1 MNKRKNIASPLPK
14 NSSENPSIFS
24 HTSYTIECR
33 KTMIRKIMNLYR
45 QAYQGLPSQAWIL
58 FSVLLIN
65 AAGMM
70 VLFFLSLYLTRQL
83 GLTVTQAGRSIS
95 IFGIGSLAGAFLGGW
110 LSDRIGSTNVQKLS
124 LLLSGILYIWL
135 GQLRSLWSID
145 LVIFVLAGAS
155 GLLYPANSTSMARVC
170 PPEITTK
177 GFGLNRLANN
187 IGATIGPAVGGFL
200 ALRNYGLL
208 FWVDGLTCLAAVILF
223 SLIWKKPEQHLR
235 AKEKDKIQIS
245 RSPWR
250 DTPFLWLLL
259 LVVVWGCI
267 FFQLFA
273 TFPLYMREVY
283 GLAENHIGQLIMIN
297 TLLIVSL
304 EMLLIHWIG
313 KRSLTCFVAIS
324 FLLTGLGFAL
334 MPFGRGFLYAA
345 LTVAVWTFGE
355 MLSMPLLGSLIATRA
370 GPGSIGR
377 YMGLFSFAFSL
388 SMIVGPVLGTSV
400 YGRFGPTALWLGCGV
415 TGCILFGAFSLL
427 SRSLAAEEKK
437 Q

>member
-1 MNKRKNIASPLPK
+1 MIGKIAS
-14 NSSENPSIFS
+14 
-24 HTSYTIECR
+24 
-33 KTMIRKIMNLYR
+33 LYR
-45 QAYQGLPSQAWIL
+45 EAYRGLPHHAWIL
-58 FSVLLIN
+58 FSVLLVN

-83 GLTVTQAGRSIS
+83 GFTVTQAGRSIS

-110 LSDRIGSTNVQKLS
+110 LSDKIGSTNVQKLS
-124 LLLSGILYIWL
+124 LLLCGILYIWL

-145 LVIFVLAGAS
+145 FTIFVLAAAS
-155 GLLYPANSTSMARVC
+155 GLMYPANSTSMARTC

-177 GFGLNRLANN
+177 GFALNRLANN
-187 IGATIGPAVGGFL
+187 IGATIGPAVGGLL

-235 AKEKDKIQIS
+235 AKTKDKIQSS

-250 DTPFLWLLL
+250 DAPFLMLLP
-259 LVVVWGCI
+259 LVVIWGCM

-283 GLAENHIGQLIMIN
+283 GLAENRIGQLIMIN
-297 TLLIVSL
+297 TLLIVIL

-313 KRSLTCFVAIS
+313 KRSLIRFIAVS

-355 MLSMPLLGSLIATRA
+355 MLSMPLLGSLIASRA
-370 GPGSIGR
+370 GPGSMGR

-400 YGRFGPTALWLGCGV
+400 YGSLGPTALWLGCGV
-415 TGCILFGAFSLL
+415 TGCVLYAAFSLIG
-427 SRSLAAEEKK
+427 RSLTTEINKD
-437 Q
+437 